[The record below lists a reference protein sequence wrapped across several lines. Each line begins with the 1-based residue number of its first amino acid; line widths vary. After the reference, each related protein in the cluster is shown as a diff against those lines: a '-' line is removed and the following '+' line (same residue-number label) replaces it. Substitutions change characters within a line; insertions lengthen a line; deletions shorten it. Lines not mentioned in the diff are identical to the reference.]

1 MIGRATRESRFLKEK
16 NHSANRAYWRAPND
30 ANQRGGTRQSSNVRL
45 LRKANTEQKT
55 ATGKGKR
62 HALFDPS
69 RMSRANRPRH
79 ATNVLAPQPS
89 LFLTRYSKLRSCG
102 FLRRKK
108 RRKILRKIKGFEEC
122 GQFLHALDVSG
133 VDGEA
138 DTGLTG

>member
-1 MIGRATRESRFLKEK
+1 
-16 NHSANRAYWRAPND
+16 
-30 ANQRGGTRQSSNVRL
+30 VRL

-55 ATGKGKR
+55 AKGKGKR

-79 ATNVLAPQPS
+79 ATNVLAPLVVSDKIRQA
-89 LFLTRYSKLRSCG
+89 KELRI
-102 FLRRKK
+102 LRRKR
-108 RRKILRKIKGFEEC
+108 RRKILRKINGFEEC
-122 GQFLHALDVSG
+122 GQFLHALDVSA